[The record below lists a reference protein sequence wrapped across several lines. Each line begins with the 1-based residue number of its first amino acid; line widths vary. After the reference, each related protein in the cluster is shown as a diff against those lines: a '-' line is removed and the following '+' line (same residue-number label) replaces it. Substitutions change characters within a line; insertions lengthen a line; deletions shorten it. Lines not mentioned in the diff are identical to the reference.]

1 MDPVQSTHST
11 DPAAYHPPGAKGFI
25 AGNPGRPPGRL
36 DKRADAGRK
45 AAQAL
50 AAKAWGV
57 VEELLADGVR
67 RIVDGKEVF
76 FANDE
81 RLRLDAAKIVIEY
94 AHGKPRTSISIE
106 DLRES
111 VEESARERGLDP
123 AEVLAVAREVAS
135 RDMAPS

>member
-1 MDPVQSTHST
+1 MESVQIGEGTVPRQ
-11 DPAAYHPPGAKGFI
+11 DQLGRFVP
-25 AGNPGRPPGRL
+25 GNPGRPKGIL
-36 DKRADAGRK
+36 DKRADAGRR

-50 AAKAWGV
+50 ATKAWNV
-57 VEELLADGVR
+57 VDELLAS
-67 RIVDGKEVF
+67 E
-76 FANDE
+76 DE
-81 RLRLDAAKIVIEY
+81 RLRLDAAKIVLEY